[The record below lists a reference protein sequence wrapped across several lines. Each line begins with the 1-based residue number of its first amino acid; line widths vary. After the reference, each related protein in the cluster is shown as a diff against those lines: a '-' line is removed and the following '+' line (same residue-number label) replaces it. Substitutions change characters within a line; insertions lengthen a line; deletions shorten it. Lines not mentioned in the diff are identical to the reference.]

1 MSEKQFS
8 KLLLMYLQQSQGR
21 KKEML
26 NRINKLYGR
35 KNNQD
40 QQDNPVVTEVLFFSH
55 LVIFDNRSCKH
66 QPDFQVAKMLTF
78 GTVSDSMLALEF
90 LRGKAGGA
98 PKNFQKF
105 R

>member
-35 KNNQD
+35 KNSQD
-40 QQDNPVVTEVLFFSH
+40 QQDNPVVTEVLFFQT
-55 LVIFDNRSCKH
+55 I
-66 QPDFQVAKMLTF
+66 
-78 GTVSDSMLALEF
+78 GII
-90 LRGKAGGA
+90 
-98 PKNFQKF
+98 
-105 R
+105 